1 MLAAGAAVAGAA
13 VAGAVMAGAV
23 VAGAVPAG
31 AVVAAPAPTS
41 PAALSEGFGPQHLTA
56 LRARFVGPIGVGGR
70 ITAIAAV
77 ESRPEVI
84 FVGTA
89 AGGVWKSID
98 GGAAWRPMFDDQ
110 PVAAIGALAVFQP
123 RPEIVWAGTGEANLH
138 ATVTGGDGVYRSTDG
153 GGTWTRVGLAAAG
166 HIARIVLHPSN
177 PDVAWVAAVGPIWR
191 DGGER
196 GVYKTE
202 DGGKSWALALAGNA
216 ATGAGDLALDP
227 GNPARLLA
235 NLWQVRRW
243 PWELRS
249 GGPGSGLYLSEDG
262 GRTWARRG
270 PAEGFTEGE
279 MGRMKLAFA
288 PSRPQVAYAMVEL
301 ARAGVLLRS
310 EDGGRSWRQVY
321 RHANLFPRPFFFGEM
336 KVDPRRPD
344 RLYSL
349 HFDLDVSDD
358 GGKSW
363 DGRLDRGVHPDMH
376 TLWIDPR
383 DPDHLLIGT
392 DGGVYASHDGGQS
405 AAPLGEVP
413 VTQLNRV
420 AVDLDTPYHVYGGAQ
435 DNGSLRGTSASW
447 EAGGISERGWQMVG
461 GDDGSTVLPD
471 PTAHGQ
477 GYAIAQNGDLERW
490 DLATGEWRDIRPRA
504 PASAG
509 SDATPRFGW
518 LTPLALDPRAPG
530 TLYCGSQRVLR
541 SLDRGASWTAISPD
555 LTTDNPA
562 WQRQEESGGLTPDV
576 GGAETYTTISA
587 IAPSPLAAGLLWVG
601 TDDGRIQLTR
611 DGGASWQS
619 VEDRVRDMPPHASV
633 ARILAS
639 RFAAG
644 SAFVLFDDHRRG
656 DERPYVVRTDDYGAT
671 WRRLAT
677 IGVRGEARAI
687 EQDPVDRDLL
697 FLGTGAGLW
706 MTRDG
711 GDRWLQWPAGP
722 AADGKLPPAPVVD
735 LVVHP
740 RDHDLVIATFGRGI
754 FIVDDISAL
763 RHLAAAELQAPL
775 RLFPIAA
782 AQQHRVRPSGLRPG
796 PHGEERPYGALLT
809 FWARTA
815 ALEPGQAARSA
826 EIQIA
831 DGAGRP
837 LRSLVSPLRP
847 GLNRVVWGLERDA
860 KARRPRAGGRGP
872 LPASPGPGAE
882 LPPGTY
888 LVKVRAGGHED
899 HGTVRILG
907 DPRSTNTDADWQ
919 AWDASVRRADQLRA
933 TLIEAVERLRRARAD
948 LELLGQRF
956 PGGGPQPS
964 GPAAEIAARVA
975 SLAAI
980 EARLIVPAGSPLG
993 AARHDLSNRLF
1004 DLQDAL
1010 TSSTAPP
1017 LPIQA
1022 AELREVEAALASLLA
1037 TINGMCDQLAP
1048 LRDRLVPKGEALLA
1062 AEPPLAL
1069 PPPG

>member
-1 MLAAGAAVAGAA
+1 MLAAGAIA
-13 VAGAVMAGAV
+13 AGAVAAGTV
-23 VAGAVPAG
+23 VAGAVAAG
-31 AVVAAPAPTS
+31 AVAAPPAPTA
-41 PAALSEGFGPQHLTA
+41 PAALASGFGPQQLTA
-56 LRARFVGPIGVGGR
+56 LRARFVGPLGVGGR

-77 ESRPEVI
+77 ESQPEVI
-84 FVGTA
+84 FAGTA
-89 AGGVWKSID
+89 AGGVWKSAD
-98 GGAAWRPMFDDQ
+98 AGASWRPVFDDQ
-110 PVAAIGALAVFQP
+110 PVAAIGALAVFQA

-153 GGTWTRVGLAAAG
+153 GGTWTRVGLAGSG

-177 PDVAWVAAVGPIWR
+177 PDVAWVAAVGPVWR
-191 DGGER
+191 EGGER

-262 GRTWARRG
+262 GRSWTRRG
-270 PAEGFTEGE
+270 PAEGFPEGE
-279 MGRMKLAFA
+279 VGRMKLAFA

-310 EDGGRSWRQVY
+310 EDGGRAWRQVY

-349 HFDLDVSDD
+349 HFDLDLSDD

-363 DGRLDRGVHPDMH
+363 DGRLGRGVHPDMH
-376 TLWIDPR
+376 ALWIDPR

-392 DGGVYASHDGGQS
+392 DGGVYASHDGGHS

-413 VTQLNRV
+413 VTQFNRV

-435 DNGSLRGTSASW
+435 DNGSWRGASASW
-447 EAGGISERGWQMVG
+447 EAEGISERGWRMVG
-461 GDDGSTVLPD
+461 DGDGSIVFAD
-471 PTAHGQ
+471 PAAPGQ

-490 DLATGEWRDIRPRA
+490 DLATGEWRDIRPRL
-504 PASAG
+504 PASTG
-509 SDATPRFGW
+509 SDAAPRFGW

-555 LTTDNPA
+555 LTTNDPA
-562 WQRQEESGGLTPDV
+562 WQRQEVSGGLTPDA

-619 VEDRVRDMPPHASV
+619 VEDRVRGVPPHAWV

-656 DERPYVVRTDDYGAT
+656 DEHPYVVRTDDYGAT
-671 WRRLAT
+671 WHRLAT
-677 IGVRGEARAI
+677 AGVRGEARAI
-687 EQDPVDRDLL
+687 EQDPADRDLL

-706 MTRDG
+706 LTRDG
-711 GDRWLQWPAGP
+711 GDSWLQWPAGP
-722 AADGKLPPAPVVD
+722 AAAGKLPPAPVVD

-740 RDHDLVIATFGRGI
+740 RDQDLVIATFGRGI
-754 FIVDDISAL
+754 FIVDDISPL
-763 RHLAAAELQAPL
+763 RHLVAAELQAPL

-782 AQQHRVRPSGLRPG
+782 AQQHRVPSSGQRPG

-809 FWARTA
+809 FWARPEA
-815 ALEPGQAARSA
+815 VESGQAAGSA
-826 EIQIA
+826 EIQIS
-831 DGAGRP
+831 DRAGRP
-837 LRSLVSPLRP
+837 LRALVSPLRP

-860 KARRPRAGGRGP
+860 TARRPRAGGRGP
-872 LPASPGPGAE
+872 LPASPGPGTE

-888 LVKVRAGGHED
+888 LVRVRAGGHED
-899 HGTVRILG
+899 HGTVRIVA
-907 DPRSTNTDADWQ
+907 DPRSKNTEADWQ
-919 AWDASVRRADQLRA
+919 AWDASIRRTDQLRA
-933 TLIEAVERLRRARAD
+933 TLVQAVERTRRARAD
-948 LELLGQRF
+948 LELLRQRF
-956 PGGGPQPS
+956 PGNVPQPS
-964 GPAAEIAARVA
+964 GPAAEIAARAA
-975 SLAAI
+975 SLEAL

-993 AARHDLSNRLF
+993 EARHDLSARLF

-1010 TSSTAPP
+1010 AGSTARLTPT
-1017 LPIQA
+1017 QG
-1022 AELREVEAALASLLA
+1022 AELRAVEADLASVLA
-1037 TINGMCDQLAP
+1037 TINGLNERLVP
-1048 LRDRLVPKGEALLA
+1048 LRDRLVPKSEAVLA
-1062 AEPPLAL
+1062 PEPPLAL